1 MEKSGPA
8 SVYTK
13 HRTIIKNSDYH
24 IYFASDKWI
33 NCPSLSNCRAIAK
46 LTFLP
51 ALCFLCTFLFFFL
64 NLRQH
69 SDSDSHCREA
79 RETSKQESLS
89 GYFPMAMLQLELDS
103 LSICCFWLRTTKE
116 NNQSSYVFVINGG
129 SPGKVVTAITIAQVR
144 GICTHFQPCVSI
156 THLGSS
162 LSTPGLKFWV
172 LSVIWGSPTA
182 DLGHDDGYGGWV
194 WQRTERI
201 CNGGKQLNL
210 LVVIESNSID

>member
-51 ALCFLCTFLFFFL
+51 ALCFLCTFLFFFFFFL

-69 SDSDSHCREA
+69 SDSDSHCRGA

-103 LSICCFWLRTTKE
+103 LRICCFWLRTTKE
-116 NNQSSYVFVINGG
+116 NNQSSYAFVINGG
-129 SPGKVVTAITIAQVR
+129 SPGKCSDSYHYCPSAGHMHT
-144 GICTHFQPCVSI
+144 
-156 THLGSS
+156 
-162 LSTPGLKFWV
+162 LSTV
-172 LSVIWGSPTA
+172 CE
-182 DLGHDDGYGGWV
+182 H
-194 WQRTERI
+194 
-201 CNGGKQLNL
+201 
-210 LVVIESNSID
+210 NSFRLFSFHTWS